1 MATSHPA
8 ANPSPTGP
16 FTVAVRGVSVS
27 RADRP
32 VLSSVDL
39 TFSEHSRAAVIGP
52 NGIGKSTLLRVIA
65 GRLSPDSGTV
75 DVSPNR
81 VTVGLLDQELS
92 ASVPGVETV
101 RTLVAERLGVRA
113 AEAELDAASRAL
125 AEPPKRDANGVAADP
140 ADRYQLALDRYLA
153 LGAADLDARLGGVA
167 SELGLP
173 TRVLEADPRTLSGG
187 EAERVGLATVMLSR
201 FDLTLLDEPTNN
213 LDLEGLA
220 RLERWVTEHPGG
232 LVLVS
237 HDRAFLERT
246 VFTVVEIDHHHHTVS
261 EFNGGWQAYLD
272 ERAAV
277 AATASARYEDYVAER
292 TRLGQRAQQQRE
304 WAAKGV
310 SRTKKNPADG
320 DKHRRNFQLNQ
331 TEKLVAKAK
340 ATKQQMERL
349 DEVEKPWQPW
359 DLRFTIDRAPRSAT
373 VVAAFDGA
381 VLERGPFSVGPV
393 DLEVRWADRL
403 AVVGRNG
410 SGKSTV
416 LDAML
421 GRLDPTEGRVVL
433 GSGVVVGELDQG
445 RGVFAGESLAAG
457 SSAAGSSGDG
467 AEDLALVRAFQDATG
482 LVIDEARS
490 VLAKFGLDAE
500 AVSRPARSL
509 SPGERTRANLALFQ
523 ARGVNLLVLD
533 EPTNHLDMEAIEQL
547 ESALDSF
554 DGTLVLVTHDRRL
567 LSNVRLSR
575 TVELV
580 RTGDRAKAIER

>member
-1 MATSHPA
+1 MTTSHPA
-8 ANPSPTGP
+8 ASASPTGP
-16 FTVAVRGVSVS
+16 FTVAVRGVHVS

-32 VLSSVDL
+32 VLASVDL
-39 TFSEHSRAAVIGP
+39 TFSERSRAAIVGP

-65 GRLSPDSGTV
+65 GRLTPDSGAV
-75 DVSPNR
+75 EYSPPG

-92 ASVPGVETV
+92 ASVPGIETV
-101 RTLVAERLGVRA
+101 RALVADRLGVRA

-125 AEPPKRDANGVAADP
+125 AEPSGGADGRPAGDA

-167 SELGLP
+167 AELGLAD
-173 TRVLEADPRTLSGG
+173 RVLDANPRTLSGG
-187 EAERVGLATVMLSR
+187 EAERVGLAMVMLSR

-213 LDLEGLA
+213 LDLDGLD
-220 RLERWVTEHPGG
+220 RLERWVAEHAGG
-232 LVLVS
+232 LILVS
-237 HDRAFLERT
+237 HDRTFLER
-246 VFTVVEIDHHHHTVS
+246 VVSTVVEIDHHHHTVS

-272 ERAAV
+272 ERAA
-277 AATASARYEDYVAER
+277 AAAAAASRYEDYVAER

-304 WAAKGV
+304 WASKGV
-310 SRTKKNPADG
+310 SRVKKHPADG

-340 ATKQQMERL
+340 ATKQQLERL
-349 DEVEKPWQPW
+349 EEVEKPWQAW
-359 DLRFTIDRAPRSAT
+359 DLRFTIDRAPRSAS

-381 VLERGPFSVGPV
+381 VVSRGRFLLGPV
-393 DLEVRWADRL
+393 DLEVRWTDRL

-410 SGKSTV
+410 SGKSTL

-421 GRLDPTEGRVVL
+421 GRLEPSDGRILL

-445 RGVFAGESLAAG
+445 RGVLAGPDTE
-457 SSAAGSSGDG
+457 DG
-467 AEDLALVRAFQDATG
+467 HGFDDDRGRSLVRTFQDTTG
-482 LVIDEARS
+482 LVVDEARS
-490 VLAKFGLDAE
+490 VLAKFGLDSE

-567 LSNVRLSR
+567 LTNVSLTR
-575 TVELV
+575 TVEV
-580 RTGDRAKAIER
+580 ERDGDRAVVVER